1 MPASSASATWQ
12 GGLKGG
18 KGSFKGSSGFIGG
31 DYSYATRFESA
42 KGTNPEEL
50 IAAAHASCLS
60 MALSAGLEKAGTP
73 ATSITTSATV
83 TLEFPGGNPRLT
95 KVRLVVRGR
104 VAGIDQAKFQQAA
117 EEAKNGC
124 PISNVLKG
132 NLEMELDAKL
142 E

>member
-1 MPASSASATWQ
+1 MPTSSASATWQ

-18 KGSFKGSSGFIGG
+18 KGSFKGSSGFVAG

-95 KVRLVVRGR
+95 KVRLVVRGK
-104 VAGIDQAKFQQAA
+104 VAGIDQATFQQAA

>member
-18 KGSFKGSSGFIGG
+18 KGSFKGSSGFVGG

-73 ATSITTSATV
+73 ATSIATSATV

>member
-1 MPASSASATWQ
+1 MPTSTASAIWQ
-12 GGLKGG
+12 GGLKNG
-18 KGSFKGSSGFIGG
+18 KGSFEGASGFIRG
-31 DYSYATRFESA
+31 DYTFATRFEAA

-73 ATSITTSATV
+73 ATRITTNATV

-95 KVRLVVRGR
+95 KVRLVVRGK
-104 VAGIDQAKFQQAA
+104 VPGVDQAGFQKAA